1 MPWAVPPG
9 QPPLNAHRYMGVD
22 VSFEFLGDGLARSF
36 LEEEQRPEIEALQ
49 LEALKALLRLAP
61 THWLGHG
68 VVSAIVLGEDL
79 HDPLFTTQLGDELR
93 AAVTESVRRLRTGPP
108 PKFELDLQTIEL
120 LAFLVPLDDRA
131 AAEAVEGLIGVLGD
145 DHQRLRDLQQAL
157 DGTLAHA
164 PRRCASGSTA
174 SSPPAAG
181 RTTRTGGG
189 SISPDALLFE
199 PGGAAGSYQP
209 VG

>member
-1 MPWAVPPG
+1 VPWAVPPG
-9 QPPLNAHRYMGVD
+9 QPPLNPHRYMGVD

-120 LAFLVPLDDRA
+120 LAFLVPLDDR
-131 AAEAVEGLIGVLGD
+131 GRGGGGRGPD
-145 DHQRLRDLQQAL
+145 R
-157 DGTLAHA
+157 G
-164 PRRCASGSTA
+164 PRRR
-174 SSPPAAG
+174 PPAA
-181 RTTRTGGG
+181 TG
-189 SISPDALLFE
+189 P
-199 PGGAAGSYQP
+199 AAGTRWDAGSRTEAVRERLDRLVATSSGSDDPYRR
-209 VG
+209 GFD